1 MLAFVLIKIYIFIR
15 FNVDDENVEPAF
27 VLSREEQNNN
37 EPSDPEQEETSSVR
51 ACLWPLQRILKLA
64 RLPNNALPDS
74 TNALD

>member
-51 ACLWPLQRILKLA
+51 ACL
-64 RLPNNALPDS
+64 
-74 TNALD
+74 

>member
-51 ACLWPLQRILKLA
+51 ACLWPSTAYPQTRSSAKQCLA
-64 RLPNNALPDS
+64 WLH
-74 TNALD
+74 